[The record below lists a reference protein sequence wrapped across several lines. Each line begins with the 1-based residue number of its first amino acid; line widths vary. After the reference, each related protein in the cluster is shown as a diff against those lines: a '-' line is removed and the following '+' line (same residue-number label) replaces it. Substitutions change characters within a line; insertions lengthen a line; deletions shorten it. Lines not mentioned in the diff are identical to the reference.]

1 MIIKSIHIKQLLPL
15 LFLMVI
21 GTVFS
26 QNSNY
31 KLDSIENSFTKFSG
45 IERIEKI
52 AYFLRNAD
60 FYNTR
65 HENFLPYIKE
75 VYEWEK
81 NNPNTKLLNTI
92 RLGHINILLAEGYK
106 VEAVRKTQEI
116 LHSREPISSKDSVS
130 VYSFLFNTYIDIGF
144 YSKAW
149 NVLKKRDNVL
159 SNSQIQNS
167 FFDSFKKI
175 RINDLAR
182 IYLETN
188 KYNKAIEQYQQLIEI
203 AKKENNLHFEAGAY
217 NNLGMVYLKIHKPN
231 NAITNFNQSLLSWNK
246 HLKEINFP
254 SVRDSMFLYIVK
266 SNIGQAFNDKGQYQK
281 AIPLIRGEIEMN
293 KKNNENDGIVSGLNS
308 LSQSYLGLHQPKK
321 ALALLDSASY
331 LIEKDE
337 TVFGFKK
344 TYQNKVK
351 VYEYLGNTKK
361 AYAYYKKLVAF
372 NNSMD
377 TLKNVKRTAVLEVV
391 YEVEQKNKEIA
402 NQQVRVIEA
411 EANTKLQ
418 KDKQRLLIIGL
429 LMMLAI
435 VIGLLWNSIQKRK
448 KTKILKEK
456 SDRIEEQNDII
467 EKALVEK
474 ETLLKEIHHR
484 VKNNLQLISGML
496 ELQSSKI
503 NDDSVSEIME
513 QGQNR
518 IKSMALIHQ
527 QLYES
532 EDLGKIDFRKYV
544 IQLTNDIIITVNDTN
559 KNIGIVLDIIDF
571 SLDINTAVPMG
582 LIINELVV
590 NAFKHGFINK
600 KEGTITITLKAL
612 EDEYYQLTIYDNGN
626 GLPVNFD
633 INNTNSLGLRLVKGL
648 SRQIGGS
655 CEFKNGTGTT
665 VIIKFKND
673 NN

>member
-1 MIIKSIHIKQLLPL
+1 MFGIYIE
-15 LFLMVI
+15 I
-21 GTVFS
+21 GS
-26 QNSNY
+26 
-31 KLDSIENSFTKFSG
+31 
-45 IERIEKI
+45 
-52 AYFLRNAD
+52 
-60 FYNTR
+60 
-65 HENFLPYIKE
+65 
-75 VYEWEK
+75 
-81 NNPNTKLLNTI
+81 
-92 RLGHINILLAEGYK
+92 
-106 VEAVRKTQEI
+106 
-116 LHSREPISSKDSVS
+116 
-130 VYSFLFNTYIDIGF
+130 

-149 NVLKKRDNVL
+149 EAIRTRDNVL
-159 SNSQIQNS
+159 SNTQIQNS

-188 KYNKAIEQYQQLIEI
+188 KYNEAIEQYQQLIEI
-203 AKKENNLHFEAGAY
+203 AKKDNNLFYEAGTN
-217 NNLGMVYLKIHKPN
+217 NNLGLVYLRMHKPDS
-231 NAITNFNQSLLSWNK
+231 AITNFNQSIYFWNK
-246 HLKEINFP
+246 YLKVINFP
-254 SVRDSMFLYIVK
+254 SVRDRMFLDIVK
-266 SNIGQAFNDKGQYQK
+266 SNIGQAYNDKGEYQK
-281 AIPLIRGEIEMN
+281 AIPLIRNYIDMN
-293 KKNNENDGIVSGLNS
+293 IKINEGDGIVIGLNS

-321 ALALLDSASY
+321 ALALLDSANY
-331 LIEKDE
+331 LMKKNKS
-337 TVFGFKK
+337 VFGIKN

-361 AYAYYKKLVAF
+361 AYSYYKKLVAY
-372 NNSMD
+372 NNSKD
-377 TLKNVKRTAVLEVV
+377 TIENTKRTAILEVV
-391 YEVEQKNKEIA
+391 YEVEQKNKQIA
-402 NQQVRVIEA
+402 NQQIRVIEA
-411 EANTKLQ
+411 ESSRKFQ
-418 KDKQRLLIIGL
+418 KDRQKLLIIGML
-429 LMMLAI
+429 LMLVI
-435 VIGLLWNSIQKRK
+435 VIGLLWNGIQKRK
-448 KTKILKEK
+448 KTRILKEK

-467 EKALVEK
+467 EKTLVEK

-503 NDDSVSEIME
+503 NDDDVREIME

-532 EDLGKIDFRKYV
+532 EDLGEIDFKKYV

-559 KNIGIVLDIIDF
+559 KNIGIVLDSIDF

-590 NAFKHGFINK
+590 NAFKHGFSNK

-626 GLPVNFD
+626 GLPANFN

-665 VIIKFKND
+665 VIIKFRND